1 RILKIKIAANKAC
14 LAFIITFD
22 QPQENHPPQELVY
35 VTAAMDKFPAVC
47 GAIGTCL
54 YQHWASRRLLRSLFV
69 SCSSLVCRLVVEL
82 DVTVDQRQ
90 DSSKMAESGGFLEE

>member
-54 YQHWASRRLLRSLFV
+54 YQH
-69 SCSSLVCRLVVEL
+69 CSKAFDTLDLAVAQLVCTQSLCQG
-82 DVTVDQRQ
+82 T
-90 DSSKMAESGGFLEE
+90 